1 MPTIAIRGL
10 GQQLLQ
16 VATEMGEPQLLLDLL
31 ALQRHRQGCGLNAGQ
46 HDLLLVE
53 DQVDAAGAGGIED
66 RITAVIAPGVAER
79 PCSDARQAR
88 LVGNLVRGISIPLQ
102 VCEDQGQES
111 TKSDCIARRYCSI
124 ANIKFPW
131 EEVNMRFFL
140 QCG

>member
-1 MPTIAIRGL
+1 VPTIAIRGL

-31 ALQRHRQGCGLNAGQ
+31 ALQRHRQGCGLNTGQ

-79 PCSDARQAR
+79 PCREARQAR
-88 LVGNLVRGISIPLQ
+88 LVGNRFQAVSEFPRFSWQWPGSLHCSNSSPGICRIGICPP
-102 VCEDQGQES
+102 G
-111 TKSDCIARRYCSI
+111 
-124 ANIKFPW
+124 
-131 EEVNMRFFL
+131 
-140 QCG
+140 